1 MINCFTHRGISLE
14 YEVSGQ
20 GTPLVFLHGLGG
32 SIRQIP
38 DKDSDPTGHKQQVN
52 VAVAE
57 LVKRPV

>member
-32 SIRQIP
+32 QRP
-38 DKDSDPTGHKQQVN
+38 ADSG
-52 VAVAE
+52 
-57 LVKRPV
+57 